1 LQKFQQLFLFIFS
14 SCDCGGVHGELHVGM
29 ENVAAI
35 MGRDNSK
42 LWNPSS
48 KLLLIFFYEST
59 GTISPTKN
67 FFCLTI
73 FILRNS
79 GNMMYVVALLIR
91 AHIYLFRFDSFFCE
105 TPHV

>member
-1 LQKFQQLFLFIFS
+1 
-14 SCDCGGVHGELHVGM
+14 M